1 MFRSSYVESHVHAYD
16 DDGRPGSADASV
28 VYLHVYGRDYGILH
42 CVHADGAH
50 REYVDGCEIMFREY
64 ACVHEIR

>member
-50 REYVDGCEIMFREY
+50 REG
-64 ACVHEIR
+64 ACGRALAARGHVHAHGAR